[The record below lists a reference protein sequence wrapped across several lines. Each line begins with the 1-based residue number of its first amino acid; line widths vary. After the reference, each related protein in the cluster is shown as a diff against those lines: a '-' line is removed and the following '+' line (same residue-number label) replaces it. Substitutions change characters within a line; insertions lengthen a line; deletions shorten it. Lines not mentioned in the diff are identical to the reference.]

1 MGRELDM
8 KIPKDRSKID
18 MNNLGE
24 LIWWSAHL
32 STGPEKLLA
41 IIETVG
47 NKTED
52 VRKFILSS
60 R

>member
-1 MGRELDM
+1 MGKELDLR
-8 KIPKDRSKID
+8 IPKDRSKID
-18 MNNLGE
+18 TNNLGE

-32 STGPEKLLA
+32 SISPEKLLA
-41 IIETVG
+41 VIEIAG

-52 VRKFILSS
+52 VRKFILSN